1 MLKVAVNVS
10 LSLTVNGVAVT
21 SNNDWLVAFVEVNG
35 ITPTIYPLDN
45 AGGSCSVSFSN
56 SVSTAHYF
64 IIASNTEFQIENYNL
79 GNWIDNGSF
88 SDMDSYDT
96 NISGSTAIPTTYGH
110 KTPFSEYAT
119 ENSSYVWEYA
129 LENVSYYIADGDFN
143 VSVELSTVSSAKNIT
158 YTHQDGDD
166 YFNVSPS
173 SPIVLG
179 TGNNLELEITPSSG
193 YRFASGTQEISV
205 GGGNYTVIIESTTG
219 VGSVTVLNED
229 LSDGDVI
236 TFNITMEEIP
246 VPRRNFFTVYAPT
259 PGNMQTI
266 NDAIFLSAGGASED
280 VSHYFSSYRKFWCR
294 LTLSGN
300 SRELMAGRYDFGEQS
315 PTIDEYIQIIDCG
328 GIKIE
333 ELAESLVDYNP
344 YSRIVVYLP
353 FIGFENLST
362 REFMGHILRVQ
373 YKVDVLSGRCLCE
386 LYTDIISPE
395 TCVAQFSGTIASDE
409 IFGSNNGMGYYGMY
423 ELMTT
428 NQLGGLTPYVL
439 VYTKVVHDADT
450 SDYEGLPTEEEKIVG
465 ECSGFVKFDSVKVDG
480 IIAKKVEIDAIE
492 KLLLTGIY
500 I

>member
-1 MLKVAVNVS
+1 MWKVVANVR
-10 LSLTVNGVAVT
+10 LTLTVDGVQVT
-21 SNNDWLVAFVEVNG
+21 NNSDWLVAFVEVDG
-35 ITPTIYPLDN
+35 RTSTIYPLDN
-45 AGGSCSVSFSN
+45 AGGNCRVSFS
-56 SVSTAHYF
+56 SLMTVSHYC
-64 IIASNTEFQIENYNL
+64 IIASKTEFQINNYNL
-79 GNWIDNGSF
+79 GNWYDMGSF
-88 SDMDSYDT
+88 NDFSSYDT
-96 NISGSTAIPTTYGH
+96 KIIGSTAIPTTYGH
-110 KTPFSEYAT
+110 LTPFSEYAT
-119 ENSSYVWEYA
+119 ENDNYEWKYA
-129 LENVSYYIADGDFN
+129 LENVSYYIIDGDFD
-143 VSVELSTVSSAKNIT
+143 VSIELSTISTAKNIT
-158 YTHQDGDD
+158 YTHQEGDD

-173 SPIVLG
+173 SPIVLA

-205 GGGNYTVIIESTTG
+205 GGSNYTVIIDSTTG

-246 VPRRNFFTVYAPT
+246 VLRRNFFTVYAPT

-266 NDAIFLSAGGASED
+266 NDAIFLSAGGASVD

-300 SRELMAGRYDFGEQS
+300 SRELIAGRYDFGEQS

-328 GIKIE
+328 GIEIE

-362 REFMGHILRVQ
+362 SEFMGHSLRVQ

-439 VYTKVVHDADT
+439 IYTKVVHDADT

-480 IIAKKVEIDAIE
+480 VVAKKVEIDAIE